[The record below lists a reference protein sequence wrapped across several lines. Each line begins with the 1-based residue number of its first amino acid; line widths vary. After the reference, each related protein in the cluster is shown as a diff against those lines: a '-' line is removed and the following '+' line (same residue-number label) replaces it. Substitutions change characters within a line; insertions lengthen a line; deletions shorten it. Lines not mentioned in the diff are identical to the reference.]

1 MNNNNK
7 NPNDYT
13 TRPMGLDLNNF
24 LPNNNNNND
33 NYNNKQKISEDN
45 DKPIIEEISQ
55 NSKNFKLIFD
65 SRIKNLSL
73 VNNAWNNGRN
83 KVDAYDCA
91 YSLKDLAVA
100 NDLFNYSLIKTELN
114 RININA
120 GDAISLFPMIM
131 NLISSK
137 YAIYFKNGILSAW
150 KILKYYYEEIINTK
164 QSQFLNQGRIELSKE
179 DKIKKYD
186 ILIKYFKDIRRH
198 ENVEKNLNGNFEG
211 LELNNFLNELDYF
224 LKKCSGY

>member
-24 LPNNNNNND
+24 LPNNNNDNNN
-33 NYNNKQKISEDN
+33 NYQKISEDN
-45 DKPIIEEISQ
+45 DKPIIDEISQ
-55 NSKNFKLIFD
+55 NSKNFKLIFE

-91 YSLKDLAVA
+91 NSLKDISVQ

-114 RININA
+114 RIDINA

-131 NLISSK
+131 NLINSK
-137 YAIYFKNGILSAW
+137 YAIYFKNGILAAW

-179 DKIKKYD
+179 DKIRKYD
-186 ILIKYFKDIRRH
+186 ILIGYFKDIKRH
-198 ENVEKNLNGNFEG
+198 ENVEKNLKSNFEG
-211 LELNNFLNELDYF
+211 LDLNSFLNELDYF

>member
-7 NPNDYT
+7 NPNDFT

-24 LPNNNNNND
+24 LPNNSNND
-33 NYNNKQKISEDN
+33 NFNNYQKISEDN

-91 YSLKDLAVA
+91 NSLKDLSVQ
-100 NDLFNYSLIKTELN
+100 NDLFNFSLIKTDLN
-114 RININA
+114 RIDINA

-131 NLISSK
+131 NLINSK

-179 DKIKKYD
+179 DKIRKYD
-186 ILIKYFKDIRRH
+186 ILIGYFKEIKRH
-198 ENVEKNLNGNFEG
+198 ENVEKNLKSNFEG
-211 LELNNFLNELDYF
+211 LDLNSFLNELDYF

>member
-7 NPNDYT
+7 NPNDFT

-24 LPNNNNNND
+24 LPNNNNDNNN
-33 NYNNKQKISEDN
+33 NYQKISEDN
-45 DKPIIEEISQ
+45 DKPIIDEISQ
-55 NSKNFKLIFD
+55 NSKNFKLIFE

-91 YSLKDLAVA
+91 NSLKDISVQ

-131 NLISSK
+131 NLINSK

-164 QSQFLNQGRIELSKE
+164 QSQYLNQGRIELSKE

-186 ILIKYFKDIRRH
+186 ILIGYFKDIKRH
-198 ENVEKNLNGNFEG
+198 ENVEKNLKSNFEG
-211 LELNNFLNELDYF
+211 LDLNSFLNELDYF

>member
-7 NPNDYT
+7 NPNDFT

-24 LPNNNNNND
+24 LPNNNNDNNN
-33 NYNNKQKISEDN
+33 NYQKISEDN
-45 DKPIIEEISQ
+45 DKPIIDEISQ
-55 NSKNFKLIFD
+55 NSKNFKLIFE

-91 YSLKDLAVA
+91 NSLKDISVQ

-114 RININA
+114 RIDINA

-131 NLISSK
+131 NLINSK
-137 YAIYFKNGILSAW
+137 YAIYFKNGILAAW

-186 ILIKYFKDIRRH
+186 ILIGYFKDIRRH
-198 ENVEKNLNGNFEG
+198 ENVEKNLKSNFEG
-211 LELNNFLNELDYF
+211 LDLNSFLNELDYF

>member
-7 NPNDYT
+7 NPNDFT

-24 LPNNNNNND
+24 LPNNNNDNNN
-33 NYNNKQKISEDN
+33 NYQKISEDN
-45 DKPIIEEISQ
+45 DKPIIDEISQ
-55 NSKNFKLIFD
+55 NSKNFKLIFE

-91 YSLKDLAVA
+91 NSLKDISVQ

-114 RININA
+114 RIDINA

-131 NLISSK
+131 NLINSK
-137 YAIYFKNGILSAW
+137 YAIYFKNGILAVW

-179 DKIKKYD
+179 DKIRKYD
-186 ILIKYFKDIRRH
+186 ILIGYFKDIKRH
-198 ENVEKNLNGNFEG
+198 ENVEKNLKSNFEG
-211 LELNNFLNELDYF
+211 LDLNSFLNELDYF

>member
-7 NPNDYT
+7 NPNDFT

-24 LPNNNNNND
+24 LPNNNNDNNN
-33 NYNNKQKISEDN
+33 NYQKISEDN
-45 DKPIIEEISQ
+45 DKPIIDEISQ
-55 NSKNFKLIFD
+55 NSKNFKLIFE

-91 YSLKDLAVA
+91 NSLKDISVQ

-114 RININA
+114 RIDINA

-131 NLISSK
+131 NLINSK
-137 YAIYFKNGILSAW
+137 YAIYFKNGILAAW

-179 DKIKKYD
+179 DKIRKYD
-186 ILIKYFKDIRRH
+186 ILIGYFKDIKRH
-198 ENVEKNLNGNFEG
+198 ENVEKNLKSNFEG
-211 LELNNFLNELDYF
+211 LDLNSFLNELDYF

>member
-24 LPNNNNNND
+24 LPNNNNND

-91 YSLKDLAVA
+91 YSLKDLAVQ

>member
-24 LPNNNNNND
+24 LPNNNNND

-91 YSLKDLAVA
+91 YSLNDLAVA

>member
-7 NPNDYT
+7 NPNDFT

-24 LPNNNNNND
+24 LPNNNNDNNN
-33 NYNNKQKISEDN
+33 NYQKISEDN
-45 DKPIIEEISQ
+45 DKPIIDEISQ
-55 NSKNFKLIFD
+55 NSKNFKLIFE

-91 YSLKDLAVA
+91 NSLKDISVQ

-114 RININA
+114 RIDINA

-131 NLISSK
+131 NLINSK
-137 YAIYFKNGILSAW
+137 YAIYFKNGILAAW

-198 ENVEKNLNGNFEG
+198 ENVEKNLNSNFEG
-211 LELNNFLNELDYF
+211 LDLNSFLNELDYF

>member
-7 NPNDYT
+7 NPDDFT

-24 LPNNNNNND
+24 LPNNNNDNNN
-33 NYNNKQKISEDN
+33 NYQKISEDN
-45 DKPIIEEISQ
+45 DKPIIDEISQ
-55 NSKNFKLIFD
+55 NSKNFKLIFE

-91 YSLKDLAVA
+91 NSLKDISVQ

-114 RININA
+114 RIDINA

-131 NLISSK
+131 NLINSK
-137 YAIYFKNGILSAW
+137 YAIYFKNGILAAW

-179 DKIKKYD
+179 DKIRKYD
-186 ILIKYFKDIRRH
+186 ILIGYFKDIKRH
-198 ENVEKNLNGNFEG
+198 ENVEKNLKSNFEG
-211 LELNNFLNELDYF
+211 LDLNSFLNELDYF

>member
-7 NPNDYT
+7 NPNDFT

-24 LPNNNNNND
+24 LPNNNNND
-33 NYNNKQKISEDN
+33 NFNNYQKISEDN

-91 YSLKDLAVA
+91 NSLKDLSVQ
-100 NDLFNYSLIKTELN
+100 NDLFNFSLIKTDLN
-114 RININA
+114 RIDINA

-131 NLISSK
+131 NLINSK

-179 DKIKKYD
+179 DKIRKYD
-186 ILIKYFKDIRRH
+186 ILIGYFKEIKRH
-198 ENVEKNLNGNFEG
+198 ENVEKNLKSNFEG
-211 LELNNFLNELDYF
+211 LDLNSFLNELDYF

>member
-7 NPNDYT
+7 NPNDFT

-24 LPNNNNNND
+24 LPNNNNDNNN
-33 NYNNKQKISEDN
+33 NYQKISEDN
-45 DKPIIEEISQ
+45 DKPIIYEISQ
-55 NSKNFKLIFD
+55 NSKNFKLIFE

-91 YSLKDLAVA
+91 NSLKDISVQ

-114 RININA
+114 RIDINA

-131 NLISSK
+131 NLINSK
-137 YAIYFKNGILSAW
+137 YAIYFKNGILAAW

-186 ILIKYFKDIRRH
+186 ILIGYFKDIKRH
-198 ENVEKNLNGNFEG
+198 ENVEKNLKSNFEG
-211 LELNNFLNELDYF
+211 LDLNSFLNELDYF

>member
-7 NPNDYT
+7 NPNDFT

-24 LPNNNNNND
+24 LPNNNNDNNN
-33 NYNNKQKISEDN
+33 NYQKISEDN
-45 DKPIIEEISQ
+45 DKPIIDEISQ
-55 NSKNFKLIFD
+55 NSKNFKLIFE

-91 YSLKDLAVA
+91 NSLKDISVQ

-114 RININA
+114 RIDINA

-131 NLISSK
+131 NLINSK
-137 YAIYFKNGILSAW
+137 YAIYFKNGILAAW

-186 ILIKYFKDIRRH
+186 ILIGYFKDIKRH
-198 ENVEKNLNGNFEG
+198 ENVEKNLKSNFEG
-211 LELNNFLNELDYF
+211 LDLNSFLNELDYF

>member
-1 MNNNNK
+1 MDNNNK

-24 LPNNNNNND
+24 LPNNNNND
-33 NYNNKQKISEDN
+33 NFNNKQKISEDN
-45 DKPIIEEISQ
+45 DKKIIEDISQ

-91 YSLKDLAVA
+91 YSLKDLSVQ

-120 GDAISLFPMIM
+120 ADAISLFPMIM

-186 ILIKYFKDIRRH
+186 ILIGYFKDIRRH